1 MLLQRLKTAI
11 PLILV
16 VILAFFLPGWPGKA
30 CFLLLASFALVTGI
44 QEMLTLCEGRDWRPD
59 LKCLASAF
67 GLALLA
73 LTAVTY
79 WNPASPRLTASQ
91 FHGAEILLCLVF
103 LLGAFVFA
111 FRDQPDQT
119 SVHGLMSV
127 LASGLYLSLP
137 LNYLPKVYFQ
147 WENGSWLIAFLV
159 AVTKTAD
166 IGAYFVGTATA
177 KLPGGNHKLAKVV
190 SPKKS
195 WEGLLGGLVFSTL
208 TAWLF
213 WHFAAAHLQGL
224 TFRRALALGILSPF
238 VGLLGDL
245 AESYLK
251 RAANAKDSGT
261 LPGLGGILDTLD
273 SLIPMIP
280 LLYALLCLA

>member
-1 MLLQRLKTAI
+1 MLLDRLKTAI

-16 VILAFFLPGWPGKA
+16 VILAFFLPGWPGKI
-30 CFLLLASFALVTGI
+30 CFLLLATFALVAGI
-44 QEMLTLCEGRDWRPD
+44 HEMLTLCQLSADQRA
-59 LKCLASAF
+59 LKYLACAF
-67 GLALLA
+67 GLALLD

-79 WNPASPRLTASQ
+79 WDRSCPCLVDKFPGLRILFCLAFLLAAFALSFRRLPDQAGLRDLTA
-91 FHGAEILLCLVF
+91 
-103 LLGAFVFA
+103 
-111 FRDQPDQT
+111 
-119 SVHGLMSV
+119 V
-127 LASGLYLSLP
+127 LASAFYLSLP
-137 LNYLPKVYFQ
+137 LNYLPQVYFQ
-147 WENGSWLIAFLV
+147 FDNGSWLICFLV

-177 KLPGGNHKLAKVV
+177 KLPGGNHKLAKVI

-195 WEGLLGGLVFSTL
+195 WEGLAGGLAFSLL

-213 WHFAAAHLQGL
+213 WHFAANHLQGL
-224 TFRRALALGILSPF
+224 TFASVLALGILSPF

-251 RAANAKDSGT
+251 RAAGAKDSGS

-280 LLYALLCLA
+280 LLYAFLKLA